1 MSRTHIVHGA
11 NIAKKILYNVK
22 QDICTRLNTEYVTRA
37 PTVASII
44 VGSHVE
50 ARRDLER
57 KARACAEVGINMKI
71 IELNSKTNPHKLTAK
86 IQELNMDDS
95 IDSIAVQLPLPKGFN
110 PLQISSQIDIR
121 KDVDG
126 FHPFNIGGV
135 SMGFNTFTP
144 NAMQAIVSLIDSE
157 IGIAWLEGKN
167 VVICGRSDHLCKPLQ
182 MWLQG
187 NPTNHTSRPGAN
199 ATVTLLHDM
208 TNPEKVYNEI
218 AEADMII
225 TSTDTNSQ
233 WLTGDMIKP
242 GCVVID
248 AGFNRCPV
256 TKHVFGDVDFH
267 SCNGVAGVLTQTPG
281 GVGPLITAEFCKSV
295 LRSSTNSCKK
305 QGETGNDIRQF
316 FNYN

>member
-1 MSRTHIVHGA
+1 MSVTQVVHGA
-11 NIAKKILYNVK
+11 NLAKKILQNVK
-22 QDICTRLNTEYVTRA
+22 QDIYSRISTQYVPRA

-44 VGSHVE
+44 VGNHVE

-57 KARACAEVGINMKI
+57 KAKACQEVGIHMKI
-71 IELNSKTNPHKLTAK
+71 IEMNSKTNPHKLSAK
-86 IQELNMDDS
+86 IKELNEDQN

-110 PLQISSQIDIR
+110 PLQISSQIDIK

-144 NAMQAIVSLIDSE
+144 NAMQAVISLIDSE
-157 IGIAWLEGKN
+157 IGISWLEGKN

-187 NPTNHTSRPGAN
+187 GAGNMNRPGAN

-208 TNPEKVYNEI
+208 TNPQKVFDEI
-218 AEADMII
+218 SEADMII

-242 GCVVID
+242 GCVIID

-256 TKHVFGDVDFH
+256 TKEVFGDVDFQ
-267 SCNGVAGVLTQTPG
+267 SCYGVAGVLTQTPG

-295 LRSSTNSCKK
+295 LRSSTNSCKNSHGSF
-305 QGETGNDIRQF
+305 QGNDVRQF
-316 FNYN
+316 FN